1 MKITAFV
8 DWGGLAGAV
17 SVQEATHGPWHES
30 TRGPERAGS
39 HAEADMEHEE
49 ERDGAV
55 DLGFR
60 AGGRGTD
67 RSDRQFLV

>member
-1 MKITAFV
+1 M

-17 SVQEATHGPWHES
+17 SVQEVTCGPWHES
-30 TRGPERAGS
+30 TRGPEHAGG
-39 HAEADMEHEE
+39 HAGADTEPKE

-55 DLGFR
+55 DLGFG